1 MVNDQ
6 TKKKMAQKKKTVR
19 RGNKQNSYLNGE
31 WGCQQKFGKRITS
44 HIRRQIEK
52 KEIKDRLVN
61 E

>member
-1 MVNDQ
+1 
-6 TKKKMAQKKKTVR
+6 MAQKKKTVR

-31 WGCQQKFGKRITS
+31 WGCQKKFGKRTTS

-52 KEIKDRLVN
+52 EEIKDRLVN

>member
-1 MVNDQ
+1 
-6 TKKKMAQKKKTVR
+6 MAQKKKTVR